1 MVRKQDLF
9 SGRTIVIATKHQK
22 EKVIA
27 PIMQKSFD
35 LDIVVPDDFDTDQF
49 GTFTLEVKR
58 KGSQLEA
65 ARKKARE
72 ALKITGHDLAVAS
85 EGSFDAHPSI
95 PFMQS
100 NYEILLLVDTKNNL
114 EIAGHYRTSDTN
126 IATESFQTVEEL
138 DALIKKHKFPGHG
151 LILRTSDK
159 SDAHILKHIE
169 TIELLKKEAQ
179 SLFKSGNKKLIVE
192 TDMRAHRNPTRMKA
206 IEKAAKD
213 LVKNMQSQCPECG
226 IPGFVM
232 TDVKKGLPCKWCGEP
247 TELPLSYTYS
257 CAQCAYSEDRPSKKY
272 GDKSD
277 PQYCSQCNP

>member
-22 EKVIA
+22 EKVIS

-49 GTFTLEVKR
+49 GTFTREVKR

-85 EGSFDAHPSI
+85 EGSFDSHPSI

-114 EIAGHYRTSDTN
+114 EIAGHYRTSETN
-126 IATESFQTVEEL
+126 IATDSFQSIEEL
-138 DALIKKHKFPGHG
+138 DALIKKHKFPDHG
-151 LILRTSDK
+151 LILRSSDK

-169 TIELLKKEAQ
+169 TVDELKIEAQ
-179 SLFKSGNKKLIVE
+179 SLFIAGNKKLIVE
-192 TDMRAHRNPTRMKA
+192 TDMRAYRNPTRMKA

-213 LVKNMQSQCPECG
+213 LVKNMRSLCPKCET
-226 IPGFVM
+226 PGFVM
-232 TDVKKGLPCKWCGEP
+232 TDVKEGLPCKWCDEP
-247 TELPLSYTYS
+247 TDLPLAYIYS
-257 CAQCAYSEDRPSKKY
+257 CVKCDYSEDRPSKKY
-272 GDKSD
+272 GDKAD